1 MALLWPLVG
10 REEQPKHTNRKA
22 NASNRLYPESILRNS
37 ELYVIFHKQV
47 RVFYQG
53 FQTRENNGIH
63 EAVYQAIFI
72 VLENL

>member
-1 MALLWPLVG
+1 MNSYQSHYKSLVPPAFKGIMIKIVSEPLQIFIYTPG
-10 REEQPKHTNRKA
+10 FGH
-22 NASNRLYPESILRNS
+22 
-37 ELYVIFHKQV
+37 VIFHKRV

>member
-1 MALLWPLVG
+1 MHDIP
-10 REEQPKHTNRKA
+10 H
-22 NASNRLYPESILRNS
+22 IH
-37 ELYVIFHKQV
+37 VIFHKRV

>member
-1 MALLWPLVG
+1 
-10 REEQPKHTNRKA
+10 
-22 NASNRLYPESILRNS
+22 
-37 ELYVIFHKQV
+37 V

-53 FQTRENNGIH
+53 FQTRENNEIH

>member
-1 MALLWPLVG
+1 MAWKCIGQNIGNVVG
-10 REEQPKHTNRKA
+10 R
-22 NASNRLYPESILRNS
+22 L
-37 ELYVIFHKQV
+37 ELQVIFHKRV

-53 FQTRENNGIH
+53 FLTRENNGTH

>member
-1 MALLWPLVG
+1 MTGNSVG
-10 REEQPKHTNRKA
+10 QYYEAKMTYFQGSFSVGVMFLH
-22 NASNRLYPESILRNS
+22 
-37 ELYVIFHKQV
+37 VIFHKRM

-63 EAVYQAIFI
+63 EGVYQAIFI